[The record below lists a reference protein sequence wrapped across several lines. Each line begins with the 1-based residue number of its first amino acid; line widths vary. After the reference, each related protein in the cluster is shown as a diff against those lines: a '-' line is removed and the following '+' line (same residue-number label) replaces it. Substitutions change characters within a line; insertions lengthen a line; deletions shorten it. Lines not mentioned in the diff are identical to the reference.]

1 MPLQSSG
8 SISLAQIQTEL
19 GGANPIGVNEYT
31 GTTQVKSRYRYSYLI
46 GGTLSIDTGGAA
58 AYPPSGFTG
67 LNNGSLDD
75 SPQFNISFNFNFKF
89 LGVTYASLFVS
100 PNTYITFG
108 AGSGQYGG
116 LSASNPALP
125 KIFLGATDN
134 SLQRLSYKH
143 GPENSYLHIR
153 YEGTAGTSG
162 SLGSPN
168 IVYEIIFYDPR
179 STNNVSKFDV
189 YFGQHSRA
197 DQIFRICS
205 ASADV
210 LVPGNYG
217 SGPGQNTSLAA
228 NTAYSFSGDS
238 DGNSWTVQRSPYD
251 LLLSINNPQGN
262 MVEFSNFYGVSGGGG
277 GGVINLVSTLQALRN
292 TMSQY
297 MSSYKN
303 PSFFDYI
310 LDGNDTFINDG
321 GADMYDIGNFT
332 TPWMINNV
340 QYTSNQ
346 GSVDGF
352 PARISYANTTVTTF
366 NTSLDGSSSVP
377 FVYASVSGYVQNGTT
392 RPLMVIGTRSGIGY
406 PIGWQKGGNSGA
418 DGGGTLNQLILRDGS
433 LYNAFTVHAFTRQT
447 YNAGDPSHCDLY
459 MLLGH
464 PNWNST
470 FGVINSFA
478 DPIGNGGN
486 GGYFYT
492 SGAGVKNI
500 LAITLLLSKAGG
512 SPVMDAECQTIVNS
526 IVDIIKA
533 HYVL

>member
-8 SISLAQIQTEL
+8 AISLENIQTEL
-19 GGANPIGVNEYT
+19 GGANPIGVDEYT
-31 GTTQVKSRYRYSYLI
+31 GTTQVKSRYRYVPFQ
-46 GGTLSIDTGGAA
+46 GGTLSITPGGA

-67 LNNGSLDD
+67 LNDGSLDD
-75 SPQFNISFNFNFKF
+75 NPQFNIAFNFNFKF

-108 AGSGQYGG
+108 AGSGQFGG

-125 KIFLGATDN
+125 KIFLGASDH
-134 SLQRLSYKH
+134 SIQRLSYKR

-162 SLGSPN
+162 TLGSPN

-179 STNNVSKFDV
+179 STDNLSKFDV
-189 YFGQHSRA
+189 YFGNHA
-197 DQIFRICS
+197 GAAQIFRICS

-210 LVPGNYG
+210 LVPGNFG
-217 SGPGQNTSLAA
+217 DPSEDTSLFA
-228 NTAYSFSGDS
+228 NTAYSFTGDS
-238 DGNSWTVQRSPYD
+238 NGNFWEVRRVGNE
-251 LLLSINNPQGN
+251 LLSINNPQGN
-262 MVEFSNFYGVSGGGG
+262 MVQFSDFYGVSGGGG
-277 GGVINLVSTLQALRN
+277 GAINLVSTLQALRN
-292 TMSQY
+292 TMAQY

-303 PSFFDYI
+303 PSFYEYT
-310 LDGNDTFINDG
+310 LDGDATFINDG
-321 GADMYDIGNFT
+321 GNDMYDGGNFT
-332 TPWMINNV
+332 SPWLINNF
-340 QYTSNQ
+340 QYIGNQ
-346 GSVDGF
+346 TNVDGF
-352 PARISYANTTVTTF
+352 PARISYANTVTTTVDTDF
-366 NTSLDGSSSVP
+366 S
-377 FVYASVSGYVQNGTT
+377 YASVSGYTQNGST
-392 RPLMVIGTRSGIGY
+392 RPLMVIGTRSGTGN

-418 DGGGTLNQLILRDGS
+418 DGGGTLNQVILRDGS
-433 LYNAFTVHAFTRQT
+433 LYNGFTVHAFTRQT
-447 YNAGDPSHCDLY
+447 FNAGDPSHCDLY

-464 PNWNST
+464 PNWDST
-470 FGVINSFA
+470 FGVINPFA
-478 DPIGNGGN
+478 DQVGPVAGSSGGGN

-500 LAITLLLSKAGG
+500 LAITLLLSKASG